1 MYSIGIK
8 IPNWSEGLLLIFDD
22 FVRTCAEA
30 VTVTDLAFTT
40 RKLCI
45 KSYSVN

>member
-8 IPNWSEGLLLIFDD
+8 IPNWSEGLLLIVDN
-22 FVRTCAEA
+22 FVRTCVEA
-30 VTVTDLAFTT
+30 VTVIDLAFTT